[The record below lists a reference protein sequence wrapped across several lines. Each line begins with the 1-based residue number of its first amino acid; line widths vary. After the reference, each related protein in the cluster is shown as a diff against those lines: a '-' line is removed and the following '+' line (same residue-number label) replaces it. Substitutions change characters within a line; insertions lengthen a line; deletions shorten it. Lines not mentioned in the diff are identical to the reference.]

1 MRRTVQRDIFPVPAF
16 RVLLETVMQKTADCS
31 AVFFVPSEIPQARGV
46 LELVETRENSSQRS
60 RGLRVSP

>member
-1 MRRTVQRDIFPVPAF
+1 MPRTLQHGIFPVPAF

-46 LELVETRENSSQRS
+46 LELVENSSPAEPMLTS
-60 RGLRVSP
+60 